1 MCDFA
6 CKASATLSIH
16 RKNKHNIITPRMKVS
31 KAKTKKEKPASPPSV
46 LPLQQ
51 QQQQQQ
57 QQQLQVRWLN
67 SHKIRVYEGE
77 GKIFWNI
84 CTGCGRWSCSCV
96 VLTSIFGIPLPAPF
110 CLGSWKCGVE
120 QH

>member
-31 KAKTKKEKPASPPSV
+31 KAKAKKEKPASPQPAI

-57 QQQLQVRWLN
+57 LQPQVK
-67 SHKIRVYEGE
+67 STVM
-77 GKIFWNI
+77 
-84 CTGCGRWSCSCV
+84 
-96 VLTSIFGIPLPAPF
+96 
-110 CLGSWKCGVE
+110 
-120 QH
+120 